1 VWEASMANE
10 FRSLLILA
18 FLAAPAFAATK
29 DQARILSE
37 PFELAQTTTP
47 NQPLTLPGSGTT
59 TPDTGTEPDQG
70 AQDDTTP
77 APDANQNDT
86 GNGEDISPDDMSLGE
101 IPDVQTMELT
111 LDIAKR
117 AIDSYTMV
125 KNKYADTDLEQYDN
139 LQGFVDQNPRG
150 KEFEA
155 DIKAAGFANVND
167 WNLAITTLGFAYS
180 GVTDDP
186 TKDIQEQIAEIQAD
200 TKVAQDMKDRMI
212 KSLNAMIPSP
222 NNRQVVEELMKDPAY
237 LEKLKQLDTEE
248 E

>member
-1 VWEASMANE
+1 MANE

-18 FLAAPAFAATK
+18 LLAAPALAATK
-29 DQARILSE
+29 DQARV
-37 PFELAQTTTP
+37 PPDATELAQTTTP
-47 NQPLTLPGSGTT
+47 NQPLTLPDSGNTAPGSGAQ
-59 TPDTGTEPDQG
+59 PDQG
-70 AQDDTTP
+70 AQDDTAP

-117 AIDSYTMV
+117 AIDSYSQV
-125 KNKYADTDLEQYDN
+125 KTKYADTDLEQYDN
-139 LQGFVDQNPRG
+139 LQDFVDQNPRG

-186 TKDIQEQIAEIQAD
+186 TKDIQQQIAEIQAD

-212 KSLNAMIPSP
+212 KSLNAMIPSS
-222 NNRQVVEELMKDPAY
+222 NNRQVVEEMMKDPAY
-237 LEKLKQLDTEE
+237 LEKLKQLNTEE